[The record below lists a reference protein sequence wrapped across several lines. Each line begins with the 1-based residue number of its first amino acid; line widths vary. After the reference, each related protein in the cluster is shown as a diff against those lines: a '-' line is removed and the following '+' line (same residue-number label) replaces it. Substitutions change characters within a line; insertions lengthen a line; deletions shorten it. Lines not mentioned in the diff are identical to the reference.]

1 MEPKFKPSL
10 LATAVFLAF
19 GAPAMAQGQTLELG
33 IDDVTVGEDRTDSV
47 LPADGSSEALQVE
60 ETRVIGTAEQ
70 ELKQAPGVSLI
81 TAEDIKKR
89 PPVNDLSDII
99 RKMPGV
105 NLTGNSATG
114 QYGNNRQIDLRGMG
128 PENTLILIDGKPV
141 SSRNSVRMGRSGER
155 NTRGDTNWVP
165 VDAVERIEVLR
176 GPAAA
181 RYGSGAAG
189 GVVNI
194 ITKAPTDKHS
204 GSVTA
209 YTNIP
214 EDSAEGDTRRIG
226 FSLTGPIVDSLSYRL
241 YGNVNKTDA
250 DDLSLN
256 EEYSAG
262 VTPPAGREGVR
273 NKDVNGLL
281 RWDLDPQQTL
291 EFEGGF
297 SRQGNIYAG
306 DRGVSSGGSE
316 LLNELANSGKET
328 NTMYRQSASITHRG
342 DWDFGTSQ
350 VVASYENTR
359 NRRVNEGLAGSSEG
373 SPNTGESVS
382 ELKAYRLAGEVNL
395 PLQFAFEQVLTVG
408 AEATRD
414 ELDDPYS
421 MSQNASNGVVV
432 PGADTGVRSGETDAD
447 NYAVFV
453 EDNIELTSRWILTPG
468 VRFDQHSEFGS
479 NWSPSLNSSYKVTD
493 TVTLK
498 GGVARAF
505 KAPNLYQSNPNYLY
519 FSMGNGC
526 PINTGNLGAG
536 CYVQGNDNL
545 DAETSL
551 NKELGIAYD
560 NAGWSAGL
568 TYFHND
574 YKNKIVAGMGNGSD
588 PVAVV
593 PGNPTATNPNP
604 LGQVFQWENASKA
617 VVSGWEGNINVP
629 LLGVEGEILS
639 WNNNFTYM
647 IQNINKETREP
658 LSVIPKYTVNSMLDW
673 AVTQSL
679 DLSFSMTHYGKQEPR
694 RLNSQGGQATDAELG
709 ERERYTIFGI
719 TANYELDET
728 WRFTTG
734 ISNMFDKR
742 LYREA
747 NSSGAGANT
756 YNEPGRAYFASVTA
770 SF

>member
-1 MEPKFKPSL
+1 MQPCFKLSSLTLAML
-10 LATAVFLAF
+10 LATSAQVTAAEEAEDATLKLQDAV
-19 GAPAMAQGQTLELG
+19 
-33 IDDVTVGEDRTDSV
+33 V
-47 LPADGSSEALQVE
+47 L
-60 ETRVIGTAEQ
+60 GTAEQ
-70 ELKQAPGVSLI
+70 ELKQAPGVSVI

-89 PPVNDLSDII
+89 PPVNDLSELI

-141 SSRNSVRMGRSGER
+141 SSRNAVRMGRSGER

-165 VDAVERIEVLR
+165 AEAVERIEVLR

-194 ITKAPTDKHS
+194 ITKAPGLKHS

-209 YTNIP
+209 YSSQP
-214 EDSAEGDTRRIG
+214 EDDAEGVTQRVG
-226 FSLTGPIVDSLSYRL
+226 FNLAGPILDALSYRL

-256 EEYSAG
+256 QEFATG

-273 NKDVNGLL
+273 NKDINGLL

-291 EFEGGF
+291 EFEGGY

-306 DRGVSSGGSE
+306 DRAVSTAGTA
-316 LLNELANSGKET
+316 LLSELANDGKET
-328 NTMYRQSASITHRG
+328 NIMYRQSASVTHRG

-359 NRRVNEGLAGSSEG
+359 NRRLNEGLAGGPEG
-373 SPNTGESVS
+373 SINTSEDMATS
-382 ELKAYRLAGEVNL
+382 ELDAYRLAGELNL
-395 PLQFAFEQVLTVG
+395 PLATSLAQVLTLG
-408 AEATRD
+408 AEYTRD
-414 ELDDPYS
+414 ELNDPYS
-421 MSQNASNGVVV
+421 MTQSTATGGAV
-432 PGADTGVRSGETDAD
+432 PGADAGTRSGKADAE
-447 NYAVFV
+447 NYAVFI

-468 VRFDQHSEFGS
+468 LRFDEHSQFGS
-479 NWSPSLNSSYKVTD
+479 NWSPSLNSSYKLTD
-493 TVTLK
+493 EITLK

-519 FSMGNGC
+519 FTMGNGC
-526 PINTGNLGAG
+526 PVNLPSLGSG
-536 CYVQGNDNL
+536 CYVQGNANL
-545 DAETSL
+545 EAETSL

-560 NAGWSAGL
+560 KSGWNAGI

-574 YKNKIVAGMGNGSD
+574 YKNKINAGIDQVGLTGVNGRI
-588 PVAVV
+588 
-593 PGNPTATNPNP
+593 
-604 LGQVFQWENASKA
+604 FQWENAPKA
-617 VVSGWEGNINVP
+617 VVAGWEGNLNIP
-629 LLGVEGEILS
+629 LLGNEGEILS

-647 IQNINKETREP
+647 IENHNKETGEP
-658 LSVIPKYTVNSMLDW
+658 LSIIPEYTINSMLDW
-673 AVTQSL
+673 AVTESL
-679 DLSFSMTHYGKQEPR
+679 DLSFSMTHYGEQKPR
-694 RLNSQGGQATDAELG
+694 SLTTQGAVATGDQLLV
-709 ERERYTIFGI
+709 REAYTLYGL
-719 TANYELDET
+719 TGNYELDQT
-728 WRFTTG
+728 WSFSAG
-734 ISNMFDKR
+734 INNLFDKR
-742 LYREA
+742 LYREN
-747 NSSGAGANT
+747 NSGGAGANT

>member
-1 MEPKFKPSL
+1 MFHIATGALSMHPRFKFSPLFLALMAASPVL
-10 LATAVFLAF
+10 LAQTSEPEAEDAKVESAENAVQL
-19 GAPAMAQGQTLELG
+19 Q
-33 IDDVTVGEDRTDSV
+33 DVYV
-47 LPADGSSEALQVE
+47 L
-60 ETRVIGTAEQ
+60 GTAEQ
-70 ELKQAPGVSLI
+70 ELKQAPGVSII

-141 SSRNSVRMGRSGER
+141 GSRNSVRMGRSGER

-194 ITKAPTDKHS
+194 ITKAPSDQHT

-214 EDSAEGDTRRIG
+214 EDSAEGDTRRLG
-226 FSLTGPIVDSLSYRL
+226 FSLAGPLVDTLSYRL

-256 EEYSAG
+256 QDFAAAPDA
-262 VTPPAGREGVR
+262 TPPAGREGVR
-273 NKDVNGLL
+273 NKDLNGLL
-281 RWDLDPQQTL
+281 RWDLDPQQVL

-306 DRGVSSGGSE
+306 DRAVSGTGSD
-316 LLNELANSGKET
+316 LLTELAEGGKET
-328 NTMYRQSASITHRG
+328 NIMYRQSASVTHRG

-350 VVASYENTR
+350 LVAAYENTR
-359 NRRVNEGLAGSSEG
+359 NRRLNEGLAGGGEG
-373 SPNTGESVS
+373 SINTDADMSTS
-382 ELKAYRLAGEVNL
+382 ELDSYRLAGELNI
-395 PLQFAFEQVLTVG
+395 PLELGFNQVVTLG
-408 AEATRD
+408 AEYTRD
-414 ELDDPYS
+414 ELDDPFS
-421 MSQNASNGVVV
+421 MTQGTGSGGAV
-432 PGADTGVRSGETDAD
+432 PGADTGVRDSQSDAD
-447 NYAVFV
+447 NYALFI
-453 EDNIELTSRWILTPG
+453 EDNIEIDPRWILTPG
-468 VRFDQHSEFGS
+468 VRFDRHSEFGN
-479 NWSPSLNSSYKVTD
+479 NWSPSLNSSYTVTD
-493 TVTLK
+493 TITVK

-519 FSMGNGC
+519 YTMGNGC
-526 PINTGNLGAG
+526 PVDFPSLGAG

-545 DAETSL
+545 DAEISV
-551 NKELGIAYD
+551 NKELGITYD
-560 NAGWSAGL
+560 NDGWNAGI

-574 YKNKIVAGMGNGSD
+574 YKNKITAGME
-588 PVAVV
+588 PVGVTGAD
-593 PGNPTATNPNP
+593 GRI
-604 LGQVFQWENASKA
+604 FKWENAPKA
-617 VVSGWEGNINVP
+617 VVAGWEGNLNVP
-629 LLGVEGEILS
+629 LLGTAGEILS

-647 IQNINKETREP
+647 IENHNKETNEP
-658 LSVIPKYTVNSMLDW
+658 LSVIPKYTINSMLDW

-679 DLSFSMTHYGKQEPR
+679 DLSFSMTHYGEQEPR
-694 RLNSQGGQATDAELG
+694 NLTSRGAAASGDELKTRGG
-709 ERERYTIFGI
+709 YTLYGV

-728 WRFTTG
+728 WSFTTG
-734 ISNMFDKR
+734 VSNLFDKR
-742 LYREA
+742 LYREN
-747 NSSGAGANT
+747 NSGGAGAAT

>member
-1 MEPKFKPSL
+1 MCSRFKLSHLSLALLTASMPSML
-10 LATAVFLAF
+10 LAEEVDPNKVPVESSDLPVAGSEQA
-19 GAPAMAQGQTLELG
+19 LEL
-33 IDDVTVGEDRTDSV
+33 V
-47 LPADGSSEALQVE
+47 
-60 ETRVIGTAEQ
+60 ETRVLGTAEQ
-70 ELKQAPGVSLI
+70 ELKQAPGVSVI

-89 PPVNDLSDII
+89 PPVNDLSEII

-189 GVVNI
+189 GVINI
-194 ITKAPTDKHS
+194 ITKAPTNKHT
-204 GSVTA
+204 GTVTA
-209 YTNIP
+209 YTNIA
-214 EDSAEGDTRRIG
+214 EDNAEGDTRRLG
-226 FSLTGPIVDSLSYRL
+226 FSLAGPLVDTLSYRL

-256 EEYSAG
+256 QEFASG

-281 RWDLDPQQTL
+281 RWDLTPQQTL
-291 EFEGGF
+291 ELEGGF

-306 DRGVSSGGSE
+306 DRAVSTGGTTLISD
-316 LLNELANSGKET
+316 LADSGKET
-328 NTMYRQSASITHRG
+328 NIMYRQSVSVTHRG

-359 NRRVNEGLAGSSEG
+359 NRRLDEGLAGSTEG
-373 SPNTGESVS
+373 SISTSDSMSTS
-382 ELKAYRLAGEVNL
+382 ELKAFRLAGELNL
-395 PLQFAFEQVLTVG
+395 PIEVVFNQVLTLG
-408 AEATRD
+408 AEVTRD
-414 ELDDPYS
+414 ELDDPFS
-421 MSQNASNGVVV
+421 MSQGTGTGGAV
-432 PGADTGVRSGETDAD
+432 PGAAAGTRSGKSDAD
-447 NYAVFV
+447 NYAVFI
-453 EDNIELTSRWILTPG
+453 EDNIEITPDWIVTPG
-468 VRFDQHSEFGS
+468 VRFDRHSQFGN
-479 NWSPSLNSSYKVTD
+479 NWSPSLNSSYKITD
-493 TVTLK
+493 SITIK

-519 FSMGNGC
+519 YTMGNGC
-526 PINTGNLGAG
+526 PVDLPSLGTG
-536 CYVQGNDNL
+536 CYVQGSDDL
-545 DAETSL
+545 DAEISL
-551 NKELGIAYD
+551 NKELGISFD
-560 NAGWSAGL
+560 KDGWNAGI

-574 YKNKIVAGMGNGSD
+574 YKNKINAGMDQVGLTNTNGRI
-588 PVAVV
+588 
-593 PGNPTATNPNP
+593 
-604 LGQVFQWENASKA
+604 FKWENAPKA
-617 VVSGWEGNINVP
+617 VVAGWEGNLNVP
-629 LLGVEGEILS
+629 LIGTAGEILS

-647 IQNINKETREP
+647 NENKNKETSEP
-658 LSVIPKYTVNSMLDW
+658 LSVIPKYTINSMLDW

-679 DLSFSMTHYGKQEPR
+679 DLSFSMTHYGEQEPR
-694 RLNSQGGQATDAELG
+694 QLTSRGAAAAGGELKK
-709 ERERYTIFGI
+709 RSPYTIFGL

-728 WRFTTG
+728 WSFSTG
-734 ISNMFDKR
+734 VSNLFDKR
-742 LYREA
+742 LYREN
-747 NSSGAGANT
+747 NSGGAGANT

>member
-1 MEPKFKPSL
+1 MCSRFKLSHLSLALLTASLPSML
-10 LATAVFLAF
+10 LAEEVDPNKVPVESSDLPVAGTEQA
-19 GAPAMAQGQTLELG
+19 LEL
-33 IDDVTVGEDRTDSV
+33 V
-47 LPADGSSEALQVE
+47 
-60 ETRVIGTAEQ
+60 ETRVLGTAEQ
-70 ELKQAPGVSLI
+70 ELKQAPGVSVI

-89 PPVNDLSDII
+89 PPVNDLSEII

-189 GVVNI
+189 GVINI
-194 ITKAPTDKHS
+194 ITKAPTNKHT
-204 GSVTA
+204 GTVTA
-209 YTNIP
+209 YTNIA
-214 EDSAEGDTRRIG
+214 EDNAEGDTRRLG
-226 FSLTGPIVDSLSYRL
+226 FSLAGPLVDTLSYRL

-256 EEYSAG
+256 QEFASG

-281 RWDLDPQQTL
+281 RWDLTPQQTL
-291 EFEGGF
+291 ELEGGF

-306 DRGVSSGGSE
+306 DRAVSTGGTTLISD
-316 LLNELANSGKET
+316 LADSGKET
-328 NTMYRQSASITHRG
+328 NIMYRQSVSVTHRG

-359 NRRVNEGLAGSSEG
+359 NRRLDEGLAGSTEG
-373 SPNTGESVS
+373 SISTSDSMSTS
-382 ELKAYRLAGEVNL
+382 ELKAFRLAGELNL
-395 PLQFAFEQVLTVG
+395 PIEVVFNQVLTLG
-408 AEATRD
+408 AEVTRD
-414 ELDDPYS
+414 ELNDPFS
-421 MSQNASNGVVV
+421 MSQGTGTGGAV
-432 PGADTGVRSGETDAD
+432 PGAAAGTRSGKSDAD
-447 NYAVFV
+447 NYAVFI
-453 EDNIELTSRWILTPG
+453 EDNIEITPDWIVTPG
-468 VRFDQHSEFGS
+468 VRFDRHSQFGN
-479 NWSPSLNSSYKVTD
+479 NWSPSLNSSYKITD
-493 TVTLK
+493 SITIK

-519 FSMGNGC
+519 YTMGNGC
-526 PINTGNLGAG
+526 PVDLPSLGTG
-536 CYVQGNDNL
+536 CYVQGSDDL
-545 DAETSL
+545 DAEISL
-551 NKELGIAYD
+551 NKELGISFD
-560 NAGWSAGL
+560 KDGWNAGI

-574 YKNKIVAGMGNGSD
+574 YKNKINAGMDQVGLTNTNGRI
-588 PVAVV
+588 
-593 PGNPTATNPNP
+593 
-604 LGQVFQWENASKA
+604 FKWENAPKA
-617 VVSGWEGNINVP
+617 VVAGWEGNLNVP
-629 LLGVEGEILS
+629 LIGTAGEILS

-647 IQNINKETREP
+647 NENKNKETSEP
-658 LSVIPKYTVNSMLDW
+658 LSVIPKYTINSMLDW

-679 DLSFSMTHYGKQEPR
+679 DLSFSMTHYGEQEPR
-694 RLNSQGGQATDAELG
+694 QLTSRGAAAAGGELKK
-709 ERERYTIFGI
+709 RSPYTIFGL
-719 TANYELDET
+719 AGNYELDET
-728 WRFTTG
+728 WSFSTG
-734 ISNMFDKR
+734 VSNLFDKR
-742 LYREA
+742 LYREN
-747 NSSGAGANT
+747 NSGGAGANT

>member
-1 MEPKFKPSL
+1 MQPSFKLSSL
-10 LATAVFLAF
+10 TLAMLMASAPYALA
-19 GAPAMAQGQTLELG
+19 
-33 IDDVTVGEDRTDSV
+33 
-47 LPADGSSEALQVE
+47 ADAVE
-60 ETRVIGTAEQ
+60 EGMVQLQDTVVLGTAEE
-70 ELKQAPGVSLI
+70 ELKQAPGVSII

-89 PPVNDLSDII
+89 PPVNDLSEII

-165 VDAVERIEVLR
+165 VEAVERIEVLR

-194 ITKAPTDKHS
+194 ITKAPTEKHS

-209 YTNIP
+209 YANIP
-214 EDSAEGDTRRIG
+214 EDSAEGDTRRLG
-226 FSLTGPIVDSLSYRL
+226 FNAAGPLTESLSYRV
-241 YGNVNKTDA
+241 YGNLNRTDA

-256 EEYSAG
+256 EDFATAPG
-262 VTPPAGREGVR
+262 ATPPAGREGVR
-273 NKDVNGLL
+273 NKDIDGLL

-306 DRGVSSGGSE
+306 DRAVSTAGTP
-316 LLNELANSGKET
+316 LLTELAEGGKET
-328 NTMYRQSASITHRG
+328 NIMYRQSAAITHRG

-350 VVASYENTR
+350 LVASYENTR
-359 NRRVNEGLAGSSEG
+359 NRRLNEGLAGGPEG
-373 SPNTGESVS
+373 SINTTSDMSTS
-382 ELKAYRLAGEVNL
+382 ELKAYRLAGELNL
-395 PLQFAFEQVLTVG
+395 PLQLGFAQVLTLG
-408 AEATRD
+408 SELTRD

-421 MSQNASNGVVV
+421 MSQSTGSGGEV
-432 PGADTGVRSGETDAD
+432 PGADSGTRSSKSDAD
-447 NYAVFV
+447 NYALFI
-453 EDNIELTSRWILTPG
+453 EDNIEIDSRWIVTPG
-468 VRFDQHSEFGS
+468 LRFDHHSQFGS
-479 NWSPSLNSSYKVTD
+479 NWSPSLNSSYKLTD
-493 TVTLK
+493 HLTLK

-519 FSMGNGC
+519 FTMGNGC
-526 PINTGNLGAG
+526 PVDLPSLGSG

-545 DAETSL
+545 EAETSL
-551 NKELGIAYD
+551 NKELGLAFD
-560 NAGWSAGL
+560 KDGWGAGL

-574 YKNKIVAGMGNGSD
+574 YKNKITAGLDQVGLTGVNGRI
-588 PVAVV
+588 
-593 PGNPTATNPNP
+593 
-604 LGQVFQWENASKA
+604 FQWENAPKA
-617 VVSGWEGNINVP
+617 VVAGWEGFLNVP
-629 LLGVEGEILS
+629 LLGTEGEILS

-647 IQNINKETREP
+647 IENHNKETNEP
-658 LSVIPKYTVNSMLDW
+658 LSVIPEYTINSMLDW
-673 AVTQSL
+673 TVSQSL
-679 DLSFSMTHYGKQEPR
+679 DLSLSMTHYGEQEPR
-694 RLNSQGGQATDAELG
+694 KLTTQGGQATGDALRTRG
-709 ERERYTIFGI
+709 GYTVFGVA
-719 TANYELDET
+719 ANYQLDET
-728 WRFTTG
+728 WSFSTG
-734 ISNMFDKR
+734 VSNLFDKQ

-747 NSSGAGANT
+747 SSGGEGANT

>member
-1 MEPKFKPSL
+1 MCSRFKLSHLSLTLLTASMPSML
-10 LATAVFLAF
+10 LAEEVDPNKVPVESSDLPVAGSEQA
-19 GAPAMAQGQTLELG
+19 LEL
-33 IDDVTVGEDRTDSV
+33 V
-47 LPADGSSEALQVE
+47 
-60 ETRVIGTAEQ
+60 ETRVLGTAEQ
-70 ELKQAPGVSLI
+70 ELKQAPGVSVI

-89 PPVNDLSDII
+89 PPVNDLSEII

-189 GVVNI
+189 GVINI
-194 ITKAPTDKHS
+194 ITKAPTNKHT
-204 GSVTA
+204 GTVTA
-209 YTNIP
+209 YTNIA
-214 EDSAEGDTRRIG
+214 EDNAEGDTRRLG
-226 FSLTGPIVDSLSYRL
+226 FSLAGPLVDTLSYRL

-256 EEYSAG
+256 QEFASG

-281 RWDLDPQQTL
+281 RWDLTPQQTL
-291 EFEGGF
+291 ELEGGF

-306 DRGVSSGGSE
+306 DRAVSTGGTTLISD
-316 LLNELANSGKET
+316 LADSGKET
-328 NTMYRQSASITHRG
+328 NIMYRQSVSVTHRG

-359 NRRVNEGLAGSSEG
+359 NRRLDEGLAGSTEG
-373 SPNTGESVS
+373 SISTSDSMSTS
-382 ELKAYRLAGEVNL
+382 ELKAFRLAGELNL
-395 PLQFAFEQVLTVG
+395 PIEVVFNQVLTLG
-408 AEATRD
+408 AEVTRD
-414 ELDDPYS
+414 ELDDPFS
-421 MSQNASNGVVV
+421 MSQGTGTGGAV
-432 PGADTGVRSGETDAD
+432 PGAAAGTRSGKSDAD
-447 NYAVFV
+447 NYAVFI
-453 EDNIELTSRWILTPG
+453 EDNIEITPDWIVTPG
-468 VRFDQHSEFGS
+468 VRFDRHSQFGN
-479 NWSPSLNSSYKVTD
+479 NWSPSLNSSYKITD
-493 TVTLK
+493 SITIK

-519 FSMGNGC
+519 YTMGNGC
-526 PINTGNLGAG
+526 PVDLPSLGTG
-536 CYVQGNDNL
+536 CYVQGSDDL
-545 DAETSL
+545 DAEISL
-551 NKELGIAYD
+551 NKELGISFD
-560 NAGWSAGL
+560 KDGWNAGI

-574 YKNKIVAGMGNGSD
+574 YKNKINAGMDQVGLTNTNGRI
-588 PVAVV
+588 
-593 PGNPTATNPNP
+593 
-604 LGQVFQWENASKA
+604 FKWENAPKA
-617 VVSGWEGNINVP
+617 VVAGWEGNLNVP
-629 LLGVEGEILS
+629 LIGTAGEILS

-647 IQNINKETREP
+647 NENKNKETSEP
-658 LSVIPKYTVNSMLDW
+658 LSVIPKYTINSMLDW

-679 DLSFSMTHYGKQEPR
+679 DLSFSMTHYGEQEPR
-694 RLNSQGGQATDAELG
+694 QLTSRGAAAAGGELKK
-709 ERERYTIFGI
+709 RSPYTIFGL

-728 WRFTTG
+728 WSFSTG
-734 ISNMFDKR
+734 VSNLFDKR
-742 LYREA
+742 LYREN
-747 NSSGAGANT
+747 NSGGAGANT

>member
-1 MEPKFKPSL
+1 MQPCFKLSSLTLAML
-10 LATAVFLAF
+10 LASTGQV
-19 GAPAMAQGQTLELG
+19 MAAEEAEDATLKLQ
-33 IDDVTVGEDRTDSV
+33 DTVV
-47 LPADGSSEALQVE
+47 L
-60 ETRVIGTAEQ
+60 GTAEQ
-70 ELKQAPGVSLI
+70 ELKQAPGVSVI

-89 PPVNDLSDII
+89 PPVNDLSELI

-165 VDAVERIEVLR
+165 AEAVERIEVLR

-194 ITKAPTDKHS
+194 ITKAPGQKHS

-209 YTNIP
+209 YTSQP
-214 EDSAEGDTRRIG
+214 EDDAEGVTQRVG
-226 FSLTGPIVDSLSYRL
+226 FNLAGPILDALSYRL

-256 EEYSAG
+256 QEFATG
-262 VTPPAGREGVR
+262 TTPPAGREGVR
-273 NKDVNGLL
+273 NKDINGLL

-291 EFEGGF
+291 EFEGGY

-306 DRGVSSGGSE
+306 DRAVSAAGND
-316 LLNELANSGKET
+316 LLTELANGGKET
-328 NTMYRQSASITHRG
+328 NIMYRQSASVTHRG

-359 NRRVNEGLAGSSEG
+359 NRRLNEGLAGGGEG
-373 SPNTGESVS
+373 GISTADDMTTS
-382 ELKAYRLAGEVNL
+382 ELDAYRLAGELNL
-395 PLQFAFEQVLTVG
+395 PLATSLAQVLTLG
-408 AEATRD
+408 AEYTRD
-414 ELDDPYS
+414 ELTAPYS
-421 MSQNASNGVVV
+421 MTQSTGSGGAV
-432 PGADTGVRSGETDAD
+432 PGADAGTRSGKADAD

-468 VRFDQHSEFGS
+468 LRFDEHSQFGS
-479 NWSPSLNSSYKVTD
+479 NWSPSLNSSYKLTD
-493 TVTLK
+493 EITLK

-519 FSMGNGC
+519 FTMGNGC
-526 PINTGNLGAG
+526 PVDLPSLGSG
-536 CYVQGNDNL
+536 CYVQGNADL
-545 DAETSL
+545 EAETSL
-551 NKELGIAYD
+551 NKELGLTYAKS
-560 NAGWSAGL
+560 GWSAGI

-574 YKNKIVAGMGNGSD
+574 YKNKISAGADQVALTGVSGRI
-588 PVAVV
+588 
-593 PGNPTATNPNP
+593 
-604 LGQVFQWENASKA
+604 FQWENAPKA
-617 VVSGWEGNINVP
+617 VVAGWEGNLNIP
-629 LLGVEGEILS
+629 LLGHEGETLS

-647 IQNINKETREP
+647 IENHNKETGEP
-658 LSVIPKYTVNSMLDW
+658 LSVIPEYTINSMLDW
-673 AVTQSL
+673 AVTESL
-679 DLSFSMTHYGKQEPR
+679 DLSFSMTHYGEQEPR
-694 RLNSQGGQATDAELG
+694 SLTTRGAAASGDELQV
-709 ERERYTIFGI
+709 REAYTLYGL
-719 TANYELDET
+719 TGNYELDKT
-728 WRFTTG
+728 WSFSAG
-734 ISNMFDKR
+734 INNLFDKR
-742 LYREA
+742 LYREN
-747 NSSGAGANT
+747 NSGGAGANT

>member
-1 MEPKFKPSL
+1 MCSRFKLSHLSLALLTASMPSML
-10 LATAVFLAF
+10 LAEEVDPNKVPVESSDLPVAGSEQA
-19 GAPAMAQGQTLELG
+19 LEL
-33 IDDVTVGEDRTDSV
+33 V
-47 LPADGSSEALQVE
+47 
-60 ETRVIGTAEQ
+60 ETRVLGTAEQ
-70 ELKQAPGVSLI
+70 ELKQAPGVSVI

-89 PPVNDLSDII
+89 PPVNDLSEII

-189 GVVNI
+189 GVINI
-194 ITKAPTDKHS
+194 ITKAPTNKHT
-204 GSVTA
+204 GTVTA
-209 YTNIP
+209 YTNIA
-214 EDSAEGDTRRIG
+214 EDNAEGDTRRLG
-226 FSLTGPIVDSLSYRL
+226 FSLAGPLVDTLSYRL

-256 EEYSAG
+256 QEFASG

-281 RWDLDPQQTL
+281 RWDLTPQQTL
-291 EFEGGF
+291 ELEGGF

-306 DRGVSSGGSE
+306 DRAVSTGGTTLISD
-316 LLNELANSGKET
+316 LADSGKET
-328 NTMYRQSASITHRG
+328 NIMYRQSVSVTHRG

-359 NRRVNEGLAGSSEG
+359 NRRLDEGLAGSTEG
-373 SPNTGESVS
+373 SISTSDSMSTS
-382 ELKAYRLAGEVNL
+382 ELKAFRLAGELNL
-395 PLQFAFEQVLTVG
+395 PIEVVFNQVLTLG
-408 AEATRD
+408 AEVTRD
-414 ELDDPYS
+414 ELDDPFS
-421 MSQNASNGVVV
+421 MSQGTGTGGAV
-432 PGADTGVRSGETDAD
+432 PGAAAGTRSGKSDAD
-447 NYAVFV
+447 NYAVFI
-453 EDNIELTSRWILTPG
+453 EDNIEITPDWIVTPG
-468 VRFDQHSEFGS
+468 VRFDRHSQFGN
-479 NWSPSLNSSYKVTD
+479 NWSPSLNSSYKITD
-493 TVTLK
+493 SITIK

-519 FSMGNGC
+519 YTMGNGC
-526 PINTGNLGAG
+526 PVDLPSLGAG
-536 CYVQGNDNL
+536 CYVQGSDDL
-545 DAETSL
+545 DAEISL
-551 NKELGIAYD
+551 NKELGISFD
-560 NAGWSAGL
+560 KDGWNAGI

-574 YKNKIVAGMGNGSD
+574 YKNKINAGMDQVGLTNTNGRI
-588 PVAVV
+588 
-593 PGNPTATNPNP
+593 
-604 LGQVFQWENASKA
+604 FKWENAPKA
-617 VVSGWEGNINVP
+617 VVAGWEGNLNVP
-629 LLGVEGEILS
+629 LIGTTGEILS

-647 IQNINKETREP
+647 NENKNKETSEP
-658 LSVIPKYTVNSMLDW
+658 LSVIPKYTINSMLDW

-679 DLSFSMTHYGKQEPR
+679 DLSFSMTHYGEQEPR
-694 RLNSQGGQATDAELG
+694 QLTSRGAAAAGGELKK
-709 ERERYTIFGI
+709 RSPYTIFGL

-728 WRFTTG
+728 WSFSTG
-734 ISNMFDKR
+734 VSNLFDKR
-742 LYREA
+742 LYREN
-747 NSSGAGANT
+747 NSGGAGANT

>member
-1 MEPKFKPSL
+1 MQPCFKLSSLTLAMLMASAPSAFAAEDAEDGRVQL
-10 LATAVFLAF
+10 QDAV
-19 GAPAMAQGQTLELG
+19 
-33 IDDVTVGEDRTDSV
+33 V
-47 LPADGSSEALQVE
+47 L
-60 ETRVIGTAEQ
+60 GTAAD
-70 ELKQAPGVSLI
+70 ELKQAPGVSII

-89 PPVNDLSDII
+89 PPVNDLSEII

-105 NLTGNSATG
+105 NLTGNSASG

-155 NTRGDTNWVP
+155 NTRGDSNWVP
-165 VDAVERIEVLR
+165 AEAVERIEVLR

-194 ITKAPTDKHS
+194 ITKAPTAKHS

-209 YTNIP
+209 YTNVP
-214 EDSAEGDTRRIG
+214 EDNAEGDTRRLG
-226 FSLTGPIVDSLSYRL
+226 FNAAGPLTEALSYRL

-256 EEYSAG
+256 EEFATG

-306 DRGVSSGGSE
+306 DRGVNAGGTEQLSE
-316 LLNELANSGKET
+316 MADGGKET
-328 NTMYRQSASITHRG
+328 NTLYRQTASVTHRG
-342 DWDFGTSQ
+342 DWDIGTSQ
-350 VVASYENTR
+350 LVASYEKTR
-359 NRRVNEGLAGSSEG
+359 NKRLNEGLVGRFEG
-373 SPNTGESVS
+373 DPDTEEASVS
-382 ELKAYRLAGEVNL
+382 ELKAFRLAGELNM
-395 PLQFAFEQVLTVG
+395 PLQFVFDQVVTMG

-414 ELDDPYS
+414 KLDDPYS
-421 MSQNASNGVVV
+421 MSQTSTNGVTV
-432 PGADTGVRSGETDAD
+432 PGIASGTRSGEAEAD
-447 NYAVFV
+447 NYALFI
-453 EDNIELTSRWILTPG
+453 EDNVEMSDKWTLTPG
-468 VRFDQHSEFGS
+468 LRFDRHSDFGS
-479 NWSPSLNSSYKVTD
+479 NWSPSLNSSYKLTD
-493 TVTLK
+493 SITVK

-526 PINTGNLGAG
+526 PISTGNLGAG

-551 NKELGIAYD
+551 NKELGIAYEKD
-560 NAGWSAGL
+560 GWNTGL

-574 YKNKIVAGMGNGSD
+574 YKNKIIAGMGNGFG
-588 PVAVV
+588 PIAVV
-593 PGNPTATNPNP
+593 PGTPTGGNPNP
-604 LGQVFQWENASKA
+604 LGQIFQWENASKA
-617 VVSGWEGNINVP
+617 VVSGWEGNFNVP
-629 LLGVEGEILS
+629 LLGTEGEILS

-647 IQNINKETREP
+647 IQNRNTETREP

-673 AVTQSL
+673 AVTQSF
-679 DLSFSMTHYGKQEPR
+679 DLSFTATHYGKQEPR
-694 RLNSQGGQATDAELG
+694 RLNSQGGAATLAELG
-709 ERERYTIFGI
+709 ERDPYTVFGI
-719 TANYELDET
+719 NANYELDKT
-728 WRFTTG
+728 WSVG
-734 ISNMFDKR
+734 AGVSNLFDKQ
-742 LYREA
+742 LKREN
-747 NSSGAGANT
+747 NSGGAGANT
-756 YNEPGRAYFASVTA
+756 YNEAGRAYFASVTA

>member
-1 MEPKFKPSL
+1 MQPCFKLSALTLAMLMASAPSAFAAEDAEDGRVQL
-10 LATAVFLAF
+10 QDAV
-19 GAPAMAQGQTLELG
+19 
-33 IDDVTVGEDRTDSV
+33 V
-47 LPADGSSEALQVE
+47 L
-60 ETRVIGTAEQ
+60 GTAAD
-70 ELKQAPGVSLI
+70 ELKQAPGVSII

-89 PPVNDLSDII
+89 PPVNDLSEII

-165 VDAVERIEVLR
+165 VEAVERVEVLR

-194 ITKAPTDKHS
+194 ITKAPTTKHS

-209 YTNIP
+209 YTNVP
-214 EDSAEGDTRRIG
+214 EDSAEGDTRRLG
-226 FSLTGPIVDSLSYRL
+226 FNAAGPLTEALSYRV
-241 YGNVNKTDA
+241 YGNLNRTDA

-256 EEYSAG
+256 EDFASAPG
-262 VTPPAGREGVR
+262 ATPPAGREGVR
-273 NKDVNGLL
+273 NKDMNGLL

-306 DRGVSSGGSE
+306 DRAVSAAGTPLLSG
-316 LLNELANSGKET
+316 LAEDGEET
-328 NTMYRQSASITHRG
+328 NIMYRQSASVTHRG

-359 NRRVNEGLAGSSEG
+359 NRRLNEGLAGGPEG
-373 SPNTGESVS
+373 SINTTSEMATS
-382 ELKAYRLAGEVNL
+382 ELKSYRLAGEVNL
-395 PLQFAFEQVLTVG
+395 PLQLGFAQVLTIGSEV
-408 AEATRD
+408 TRD

-421 MSQNASNGVVV
+421 MSQSTDFGGAV
-432 PGADTGVRSGETDAD
+432 PGADTGTRSSESEAD
-447 NYAVFV
+447 NYALFI
-453 EDNIELTSRWILTPG
+453 EDNIEIDSRWIVTPG
-468 VRFDQHSEFGS
+468 LRLDHHSQFGS
-479 NWSPSLNSSYKVTD
+479 NWSPSLNSSYKLTD
-493 TVTLK
+493 HLTLK

-519 FSMGNGC
+519 FTMGNGC
-526 PINTGNLGAG
+526 PVDLPSLGNG
-536 CYVQGNDNL
+536 CYVQGNDSL
-545 DAETSL
+545 EAETSL
-551 NKELGIAYD
+551 NKELGLAFD
-560 NAGWSAGL
+560 KAGWGAGL

-574 YKNKIVAGMGNGSD
+574 YKNKITAGMDQVGLTGVNGRI
-588 PVAVV
+588 
-593 PGNPTATNPNP
+593 
-604 LGQVFQWENASKA
+604 FQWENAPKA
-617 VVSGWEGNINVP
+617 VVAGWEGFFNVP
-629 LLGVEGEILS
+629 LLGTEGEILS

-647 IQNINKETREP
+647 IENHNKETREP
-658 LSVIPKYTVNSMLDW
+658 LSVIPEYTLNSMLDW
-673 AVTQSL
+673 SVNQSL
-679 DLSFSMTHYGKQEPR
+679 DLSLSMTHYGEQEPR
-694 RLNSQGGQATDAELG
+694 KLTTQGGQAEGDALRTRG
-709 ERERYTIFGI
+709 GYTVFGV
-719 TANYELDET
+719 TANYQLNDT
-728 WRFTTG
+728 WSFSTG
-734 ISNMFDKR
+734 VSNLFDKQ

-747 NSSGAGANT
+747 NSGGEGANT

-770 SF
+770 GF